1 MIISKAPLRI
11 SFVGG
16 GTDYPSYFKE
26 HGGAVIST
34 AINWNIYVTA
44 SLFPENL
51 HGHRHKFFYNKI
63 ESPQDLI
70 SISHPI
76 LKEILSH
83 FKDPLPL
90 ELHSIS
96 DVPSKTGL
104 GSSST
109 FTVAALAAVSRLI
122 NNSESS
128 KEFLLNNAIDIE
140 QNKLNQIVGS
150 QDQAIAVHG
159 GFNKFLFNKDGSIVC
174 EKINISN
181 EKLNKL
187 ESSMYLVYTGGARQT
202 LEQRNPYKKLDKKI
216 EDINLEIFS
225 HVSLFEEAI
234 NDDMN
239 LFKIGKLLSRN
250 WELKKQISSEVFN
263 DNINSLYDFGIASG
277 ALGGKLLGAGGGG
290 FFLFIVEEKNRNN
303 FENALRNKAPF
314 YQPKINE
321 SGVSTFKI

>member
-16 GTDYPSYFKE
+16 GTDYPSYFKQ

-63 ESPQDLI
+63 ESPKDLI
-70 SISHPI
+70 SINHPI
-76 LKEILSH
+76 LKEILNH
-83 FKDPLPL
+83 FEDPLPL

-122 NNSESS
+122 NNSEPS
-128 KEFLLNNAIDIE
+128 KDFLLETSIDIE
-140 QNKLNQIVGS
+140 QNKLNQVVGS

-159 GFNKFLFNKDGSIVC
+159 GFNKFIFNKDGSIVC
-174 EKINISN
+174 EKIDISK
-181 EKLNKL
+181 EKLEKL

-202 LEQRNPYKKLDKKI
+202 LEQRNPYKILDKKI
-216 EDINLEIFS
+216 EDINLEIAS
-225 HVSLFEEAI
+225 HIELFEDAI
-234 NDDMN
+234 KDDMN
-239 LFKIGKLLSRN
+239 LLKIGKLLSRN
-250 WELKKQISSEVFN
+250 WELKKQISTEVFN
-263 DNINSLYDFGIASG
+263 ENINSLYDYGIAAG

-290 FFLFIVEEKNRNN
+290 FFLFIVEEHNKNK
-303 FENALRNKAPF
+303 FENALKNKAPF

-321 SGVSTFKI
+321 TGVSTFKI